1 MARRVSWGLGD
12 QAISS
17 MTNFVVGVYVAR
29 SLDATAFGVFSLV
42 WVTYGVLLNV
52 SRGLGTDPL
61 TVRHSGEPSPEWRE
75 AVGQSSGTALVLGT
89 AGGLVGV
96 AVGALLGGS
105 LGHAFIAM
113 GIVLP
118 ALLLQ
123 DSWRFA
129 FFAVG
134 RGQYAFVND
143 VVWACALV
151 PSMVWAAHNGTVS
164 GFVLAWGGSSAVA
177 AALGALQV
185 RIMPRPLAVRTWIRR
200 HRDLGSRYLIE
211 NVSMS
216 GASQLRAYGL
226 GAIAGLAAVGT
237 VRGGELLVGPFLAV
251 LMGLSLVS
259 VPEAARILRRAPHR
273 LPQFCAVLGGG
284 QAAAAFLWGCVL
296 LLLLPASVGHYFLGD
311 VWESAS
317 HLIVPITASVMFA
330 SLITGA
336 AAGLRALGAAR
347 RSLRAQLVAAAAY
360 LGFGL
365 AGAALAGAYGSA
377 WGAAIAQATG
387 AVVAWWQLRL
397 GMSDHAA
404 QLEQATPTEP
414 LPVTPDVELTT
425 PIPVV
430 DGNAHRGHAADIRR
444 LLDDPDRAI
453 PRTTAPAP
461 FPHGADASRRHVVPA
476 RSGADAD
483 VPAGAPERRDT

>member
-12 QAISS
+12 QAVSS

-61 TVRHSGEPSPEWRE
+61 TVRHSGDPSPEWRE
-75 AVGQSSGTALVLGT
+75 AVSQSSGTALVLGA

-96 AVGALLGGS
+96 VAGALLGGS

-113 GIVLP
+113 GMVLP

-143 VVWACALV
+143 AVWACALV
-151 PSMVWAAHNGTVS
+151 PSMVWATHHGTVS

-185 RIMPRPLAVRTWIRR
+185 RILPRPLAVRTWIRR
-200 HRDLGSRYLIE
+200 HRDLGYRYLVE

-259 VPEAARILRRAPHR
+259 VPEAARILRRAPRR

-284 QAAAAFLWGCVL
+284 QAAAALLWGCVL

-311 VWESAS
+311 VWDSAS
-317 HLIVPITASVMFA
+317 QLIVPITASVMCA
-330 SLITGA
+330 SFVTGA

-347 RSLRAQLVAAAAY
+347 RSLRAQLVAAVAY
-360 LGFGL
+360 LGGGL
-365 AGAALAGAYGSA
+365 VGAALDGAYGSA
-377 WGAAIAQATG
+377 WGAAIAQAAG
-387 AVVAWWQLRL
+387 AAVAWWQLRL
-397 GMSDHAA
+397 GMRDHLL
-404 QLEQATPTEP
+404 QLEQAAPTEP
-414 LPVTPDVELTT
+414 LPVTPDADLTT

-430 DGNAHRGHAADIRR
+430 DGRAHGGPAAGVRR
-444 LLDDPDRAI
+444 LLDDTDRALPGAA
-453 PRTTAPAP
+453 PRATL
-461 FPHGADASRRHVVPA
+461 PHGPDTSRRHVVPA

-483 VPAGAPERRDT
+483 VPAGASERRDT